1 METTKKLQELLQR
14 QIELLKEYDRSKAY
28 ESKAYHLVEMD
39 EPPIL
44 YYILIRIADKK
55 KVKVG
60 EEKEIRSY
68 MNLRKIKKDD
78 VMDSDLIFNEENKL
92 KYHNWEKE
100 NE

>member
-1 METTKKLQELLQR
+1 MDTTKKIQELLQK
-14 QIELLKEYDRSKAY
+14 QIELLKEYDRSKEY
-28 ESKAYHLVEMD
+28 ETKVYHLVEMD

-44 YYILIRIADKK
+44 YYILIRMADKK

-92 KYHNWEKE
+92 KYHDWEKE
-100 NE
+100 NI

>member
-14 QIELLKEYDRSKAY
+14 QIELLKEYDRSKEY
-28 ESKAYHLVEMD
+28 VSKVYHLIKMD

-60 EEKEIRSY
+60 EEKEIRSC
-68 MNLRKIKKDD
+68 MNIRKIKKDD
-78 VMDSDLIFNEENKL
+78 VMDSDLIFNEENEL
-92 KYHNWEKE
+92 DYHDWEKE